1 MVDNTV
7 HPDILPDIRDAAT
20 AFGNRVAILAAL
32 RKSGTVVLPP
42 GVTWIDQQLKLT
54 PVHDDCT
61 LAGSG
66 RCRSILKPVGEAP
79 AAPHTL
85 VVWGEEFGDPGPS
98 GVDVAEG
105 ALTLP
110 ETTSTGLCYVTGG
123 KTIYDALSGEWR
135 RLSGG
140 PGKATTLDRPLRR
153 AYPEVRV
160 CTGRPVQGVT
170 IRDLTIAQPWLDGAY
185 TLLARRAVNL
195 ALERVRIGQPGD
207 PQSGWGTAECGGLL
221 LEGVDSSAHPL
232 GLNTTTDVTI
242 RGGRYLAVIG
252 EADCADCDLDSV
264 LIATAG
270 QPWQSLYWYLGS
282 DRLRARNVRIEG
294 GGAINPAGGTFPP
307 LGVWGR
313 ECRLEDVEVV
323 YSQSPPGY
331 GCAFGG
337 DRMQA
342 VNLRTDLLT
351 WVTEGEGVLLR
362 DCDAPEWL
370 LFGGSG
376 RVRDCDGPGLG
387 PKQGWDCEGWTD
399 FARQGAP
406 GVADTILGA
415 VFRMR
420 GRRVVVDWGEAK
432 P

>member
-1 MVDNTV
+1 MKP
-7 HPDILPDIRDAAT
+7 HPDILPDIKDPAT
-20 AFGNRVAILAAL
+20 GFGNRVAILDGL
-32 RKSGTVVLPP
+32 LKGGTVVLPP
-42 GVTWIDQQLKLT
+42 GTTWIDQQLQLG
-54 PVHDDCT
+54 PVLSNST

-98 GVDVAEG
+98 GVDAPEG
-105 ALTLP
+105 ALALP
-110 ETTSTGLCYVTGG
+110 EIPLTGLCYVTGG

-135 RLSGG
+135 RLSGA
-140 PGKATTLDRPLRR
+140 PGKATALDRPLCR
-153 AYPEVRV
+153 AYPDVRV
-160 CTGRPVQGVT
+160 CAGWPVANIT
-170 IRDLTIAQPWLDGAY
+170 LRDLTLAQPWHPGAY
-185 TLLARRAVNL
+185 CLLARRAVNL
-195 ALERVRIGQPGD
+195 TLERVRIGQPGD
-207 PQSGWGTAECGGLL
+207 PQSGWGTAECGGLKFL
-221 LEGVDSSAHPL
+221 DVDSSSHPL
-232 GLNTTTDVTI
+232 GLNTTHDVVI

-282 DRLRARNVRIEG
+282 DRLRCRNVRIEG
-294 GGAINPAGGTFPP
+294 GGVVNPAGGTFPP

-313 ECRLEDVEVV
+313 ECRLEDVEVA

-337 DRMQA
+337 DDLQA
-342 VNLRTDLLT
+342 VNLRSDLLT

-362 DCDAPEWL
+362 DCAAKEWL

-376 RVRDCDGPGLG
+376 RVRDCDGPGLV
-387 PKQGWDCEGWTD
+387 PEPGWDVDGK
-399 FARQGAP
+399 RGVVSRVR
-406 GVADTILGA
+406 VADGLIAA

-420 GRRVVVDWGEAK
+420 ARRVVVDWGEAK